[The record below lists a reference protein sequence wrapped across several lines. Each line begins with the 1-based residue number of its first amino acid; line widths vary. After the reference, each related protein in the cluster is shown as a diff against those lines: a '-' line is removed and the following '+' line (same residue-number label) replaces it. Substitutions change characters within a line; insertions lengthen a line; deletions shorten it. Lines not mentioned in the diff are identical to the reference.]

1 MESSVTVQTAGAPRA
16 KYAARLLGAADL
28 EQLIAALTRRGYRV
42 VGPVLQ
48 DDAIVYDELASASQ
62 LPAGVKDIQA
72 PGKYRLEKR
81 ADDAVFGFVVGP
93 HAFKK
98 YFLPPREPLFQLR
111 KKGQSWEDLTPAA
124 DAAPLALFGAR
135 SCELQA
141 INIQDQVLKA
151 GPHPDPGYTRRRSS
165 AFVVAVT
172 CIEPG
177 ASCFCTSMGGGPRP
191 RGDFDLALTELLP
204 RAGSQHAFYVEI
216 GSELGAQVLAECH
229 TEPAALEN
237 DRAAQMV
244 ALTATAAIERRFNT
258 QGVRDLLQ
266 DNLEHPRWDA
276 VAERCL
282 SCASCTL
289 VCPTCFCTR
298 VDDTTD
304 LAGELATRTRSWDS
318 CFSIEFSHMHGGA
331 ARTSVKAR
339 YRQWLTHKLSSWF
352 DQFGSSGCVGCGR
365 CITWCP
371 AGIDITE
378 EVAAIRAT
386 AQGE

>member
-1 MESSVTVQTAGAPRA
+1 
-16 KYAARLLGAADL
+16 LGAADL
-28 EQLIAALTRRGYRV
+28 EQLIATLTQRGYRV

-62 LPAGVKDIQA
+62 LPAGVKDVQA

-81 ADDAVFGFVVGP
+81 ADEAVFGFVVGP

-111 KKGQSWEDLTPAA
+111 KKGQSWENLTTGT

-135 SCELQA
+135 SCEILA
-141 INIQDQVLKA
+141 MNIQDQVLKE

-172 CIEPG
+172 CIEPA

-191 RGDFDLALTELLP
+191 HGDFDLALTELLP

-216 GSELGAQVLAECH
+216 GSELGAKVLAECD
-229 TEPAALEN
+229 TDPADAEN

-244 ALTATAAIERRFNT
+244 ELTATAAIERRFNT
-258 QGVRDLLQ
+258 EGIRDLLQ
-266 DNLEHPRWDA
+266 NNLEHPRWDV

-282 SCASCTL
+282 SCSSCTL

-304 LAGELATRTRSWDS
+304 LAGEVATRTRSWDS
-318 CFSIEFSHMHGGA
+318 CFSLEFSHMHGGS